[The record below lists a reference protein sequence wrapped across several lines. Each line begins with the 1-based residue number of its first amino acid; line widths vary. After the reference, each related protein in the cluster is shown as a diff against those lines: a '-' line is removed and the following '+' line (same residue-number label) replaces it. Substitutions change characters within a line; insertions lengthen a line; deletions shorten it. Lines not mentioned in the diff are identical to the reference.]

1 MTSTTFD
8 MGGSETQGFT
18 TGSSRPPGIP
28 ERTWQEKLQAT
39 VNGLLAGAAILHGG
53 AGPVNPPHPVK
64 LPAVTAKRGRP
75 DKTVL
80 EEETDKGAGSKFSV
94 HTGVENLRSWLDFG
108 RDSLNDLADSVA
120 RGTHAN
126 SGYGLPGFSA
136 GVEGALR

>member
-1 MTSTTFD
+1 MLPSD
-8 MGGSETQGFT
+8 SMHHMRQ
-18 TGSSRPPGIP
+18 
-28 ERTWQEKLQAT
+28 RTWQEILQA
-39 VNGLLAGAAILHGG
+39 GLQSILVAGALGTGALHP
-53 AGPVNPPHPVK
+53 GPVTSNPTSKIPD
-64 LPAVTAKRGRP
+64 VTQKRG
-75 DKTVL
+75 KFGETV
-80 EEETDKGAGSKFSV
+80 EKKKKSSGDGSKFSI